1 MGHLIIR
8 TVLKH
13 EQANLRRLQQ
23 DVNAQ
28 LLTRTLA
35 ERAEDFCFFLS
46 LAVKELED
54 TEGLDDD
61 EVLTAVLNLSMQIMY
76 AFDCTVAYI

>member
-1 MGHLIIR
+1 M
-8 TVLKH
+8 
-13 EQANLRRLQQ
+13 
-23 DVNAQ
+23 
-28 LLTRTLA
+28 LTRTLA

-54 TEGLDDD
+54 TVGLDDE